1 MEINRWGFTDEELM
15 LYQIVQTKDEDYI
28 NQIGRNLDEQKAA
41 LAEATKNENIGIV
54 LLTNKLCNLCAD
66 LVDSYRLNNSRP
78 LIVEIPDRHGDK
90 GGDNSILR
98 CIRDAVGIKF

>member
-1 MEINRWGFTDEELM
+1 MQFLLISDNHDTIMGMRLAGIQGVIAE
-15 LYQIVQTKDEDYI
+15 TKESA
-28 NQIGRNLDEQKAA
+28 ESA
-41 LAEATKNENIGIV
+41 LIEATKNENIGIV

-78 LIVEIPDRHGDK
+78 LIVEIPDRHGDI